1 MKNLSFEWL
10 IQGHLTESDAL
21 KMVEIAENLI
31 QSQTIDKDEITRR
44 RCVKPKSKSVYEYN
58 QVNTDE
64 NVNNAIAVVFLDQ
77 ARCINRRAQITLLNS
92 LLKEQVFN

>member
-1 MKNLSFEWL
+1 MPFKCITCNKKAIIYMK
-10 IQGHLTESDAL
+10 H
-21 KMVEIAENLI
+21 KYYIAKIITKING
-31 QSQTIDKDEITRR
+31 TICKSINNMAP
-44 RCVKPKSKSVYEYN
+44 VKKSVYEYN

-64 NVNNAIAVVFLDQ
+64 NVTNTIAVVFLDQ